1 MSNSHYP
8 RVEYYTFSTT
18 MKISFIIRQT
28 ETDVLQ
34 LLLRSLDIALKFAI
48 GLHKLVAII
57 FAVSFE
63 IIIQRA
69 VGNGPYYLIK
79 TL

>member
-8 RVEYYTFSTT
+8 RVDKLKLTF
-18 MKISFIIRQT
+18 

-34 LLLRSLDIALKFAI
+34 LLLRILDIIALKFTI
-48 GLHKLVAII
+48 GLHKLVAMI

>member
-1 MSNSHYP
+1 MSNSQYP

-18 MKISFIIRQT
+18 IRQT

-34 LLLRSLDIALKFAI
+34 LLLCMLDTIALKFA
-48 GLHKLVAII
+48 LKVAMI
-57 FAVSFE
+57 FIVSFD

-69 VGNGPYYLIK
+69 VRIEPYYLIK
-79 TL
+79 RTL